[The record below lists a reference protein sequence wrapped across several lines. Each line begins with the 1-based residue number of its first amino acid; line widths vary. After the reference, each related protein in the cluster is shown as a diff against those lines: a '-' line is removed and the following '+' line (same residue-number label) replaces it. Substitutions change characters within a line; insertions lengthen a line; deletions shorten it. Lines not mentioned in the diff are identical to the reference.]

1 MKTDNKA
8 PIQVTIAKDHTNN
21 NIMTLEKKT
30 IAETT

>member
-1 MKTDNKA
+1 MKADNKA